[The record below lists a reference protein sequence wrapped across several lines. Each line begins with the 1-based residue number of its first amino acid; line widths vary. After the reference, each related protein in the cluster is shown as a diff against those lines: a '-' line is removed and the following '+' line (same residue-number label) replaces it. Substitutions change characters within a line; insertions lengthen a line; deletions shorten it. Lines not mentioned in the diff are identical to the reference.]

1 MAAAAVSSA
10 SDSDSLDIPAAAR
23 SPESGGYSKMT
34 ISGKH
39 LIIHID
45 GASRGNPGPA
55 AIGVVIR
62 DRDGSLRS
70 EISHYIGE
78 ATNNQ
83 AEYRA
88 LIAALEEAARLG
100 ALHVD
105 IRTDS
110 KLVAEQIRGNYR
122 VRHPGLRPFF
132 QRALQ
137 LLSAYETYEIA
148 SIPREDNTS
157 ADALANRALDNR
169 RSVHLPPGR

>member
-1 MAAAAVSSA
+1 
-10 SDSDSLDIPAAAR
+10 
-23 SPESGGYSKMT
+23 MT
-34 ISGKH
+34 APGVQ

-62 DRDGSLRS
+62 DHDGSLRL
-70 EISHYIGE
+70 EVSHYIGE

-88 LIAALEEAARLG
+88 LITALEEAARLG
-100 ALHVD
+100 ATHVE

-122 VRHPGLRPFF
+122 VRHPDLKPLF
-132 QRALQ
+132 QRACR
-137 LLSAYETYEIA
+137 LLSACGTYTI
-148 SIPREDNTS
+148 SDIPREENTA
-157 ADALANRALDNR
+157 ADALANRALDSR
-169 RSVHLPPGR
+169 RSVHLPPGK

>member
-1 MAAAAVSSA
+1 
-10 SDSDSLDIPAAAR
+10 
-23 SPESGGYSKMT
+23 MT
-34 ISGKH
+34 MQDKH

-55 AIGVVIR
+55 AIGAIIQ
-62 DRDGSLRS
+62 DRAGSLRL

-78 ATNNQ
+78 TTNNQ

-100 ALHVD
+100 ATHVD
-105 IRTDS
+105 IKTDS

-137 LLSAYETYEIA
+137 LLSACKTYTITN
-148 SIPREDNTS
+148 IPREENAA
-157 ADALANRALDNR
+157 ADALANKALDNR
-169 RSVHLPPGR
+169 RSVHLPRK

>member
-1 MAAAAVSSA
+1 
-10 SDSDSLDIPAAAR
+10 
-23 SPESGGYSKMT
+23 MT
-34 ISGKH
+34 APDKH

-55 AIGVVIR
+55 AIGVIIQ
-62 DRDGSLRS
+62 DRDGSLKV
-70 EISHYIGE
+70 EISRYIGE

-88 LIAALEEAARLG
+88 LIAALEEAARLR
-100 ALHVD
+100 ATHVD

-110 KLVAEQIRGNYR
+110 KLVAEQIQGNYR

-137 LLSAYETYEIA
+137 LLSACRTYTIS
-148 SIPREDNTS
+148 SIPREQNAL
-157 ADALANRALDNR
+157 ADALANKALDSR
-169 RSVHLPPGR
+169 RSVHLPPGK